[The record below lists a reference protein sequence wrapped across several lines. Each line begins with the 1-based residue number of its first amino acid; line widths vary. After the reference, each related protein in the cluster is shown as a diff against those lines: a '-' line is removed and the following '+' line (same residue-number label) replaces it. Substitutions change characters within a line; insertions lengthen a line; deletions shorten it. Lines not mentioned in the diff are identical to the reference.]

1 MSLGKVFT
9 IYHGSGELNCVLLYI
24 AEIDKSHANYLILD
38 VYFFQSYHRAAAL
51 CWHAPSRVYY
61 LIGIPALVYL
71 ADYFVGLF
79 VRNSLIENVF
89 FERYGEKG
97 V

>member
-9 IYHGSGELNCVLLYI
+9 IYPGSGKLNCVFSIYCG
-24 AEIDKSHANYLILD
+24 KSHANYLILD

-71 ADYFVGLF
+71 ADYLVGLF